1 MCVCVCVCVSSIQCL
16 FGGKNNMKKENEN
29 ENEECYFVLLALFDE
44 NVRISLEVFRAKAE
58 SEKF

>member
-1 MCVCVCVCVSSIQCL
+1 MCVCVCVCVINSLS
-16 FGGKNNMKKENEN
+16 FGRKNNMKKENEN
-29 ENEECYFVLLALFDE
+29 ENEECYFVLWAFFDE